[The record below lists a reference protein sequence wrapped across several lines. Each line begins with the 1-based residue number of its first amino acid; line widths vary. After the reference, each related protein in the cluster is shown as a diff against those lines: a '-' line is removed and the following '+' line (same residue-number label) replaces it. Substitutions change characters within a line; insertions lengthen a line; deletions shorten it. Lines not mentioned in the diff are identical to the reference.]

1 MNEELS
7 EQLKSE
13 RAAKQKE
20 AELREAAQRT
30 LRQMNA
36 KTRVSTSH
44 QESVEKLLKDREE
57 EIKKLRQMLNDARQ
71 RTTSSLTIPRLTSP
85 ASEKPTRHAARA
97 ASDNQNEDTPKTPSR
112 PGSAS
117 LRKPAPPLS
126 ARSRSSLRSSTESAA
141 STASVSSSGIASAK
155 RQKNSEVGGDDSKS
169 SAKPRMPASSS
180 SRGWR

>member
-13 RAAKQKE
+13 RTAKQKE

-36 KTRVSTSH
+36 KTRVSSSH

-85 ASEKPTRHAARA
+85 ASEKSTRHSARE
-97 ASDNQNEDTPKTPSR
+97 SDNQNDEAPKTPSR
-112 PGSAS
+112 SGSAS

-126 ARSRSSLRSSTESAA
+126 LRSRSSLRSSTES
-141 STASVSSSGIASAK
+141 TTSVSSGIASAK
-155 RQKNSEVGGDDSKS
+155 RQKNSEGGDDSS
-169 SAKPRMPASSS
+169 SAKPRLPSSS
-180 SRGWR
+180 SFSSRWR